1 MRVNVYAEEITDDIQ
16 AIEQDV
22 GIGDLKRKL
31 FGLRF
36 YLKSHPDMGPPR
48 HQDDDRSAVTF
59 WFESAPERAAF
70 ALLVISA
77 TRSN

>member
-1 MRVNVYAEEITDDIQ
+1 MRVNVHAEEITDDIQ

-22 GIGDLKRKL
+22 NGRTL